1 MAQNI
6 ILFILLITTMQTATI
21 FDFNKKADIT
31 NWTIVDDVVMGG
43 RSSGNFYLNKEG
55 NGVFEGRVSLENNGG
70 FSSLRYDFDEISTKP
85 YSKIVIKVKGDGKS
99 YQFRVKSKSADY
111 YSYVTSFD
119 SSKDWE
125 TIEVS
130 LADMYPAF
138 RGRNLDM
145 PNYDKE
151 SIEEIAFLIGNN
163 KAETFKLEIESI
175 VLK

>member
-6 ILFILLITTMQTATI
+6 ILFILLLTTMQTASI

-70 FSSLRYDFDEISTKP
+70 FSSLRYDFDEISTKS

-99 YQFRVKSKSADY
+99 YQFRMKSKSADY

-125 TIEVS
+125 TIE
-130 LADMYPAF
+130 LQLTDMYPAF
-138 RGRNLDM
+138 RGSDLDM

>member
-21 FDFNKKADIT
+21 FDFNKKADIS
-31 NWTIVDDVVMGG
+31 NWNIVDDVVMGG

-125 TIEVS
+125 TIELQLS
-130 LADMYPAF
+130 DMYPAF
-138 RGRNLDM
+138 RGRDLDM

>member
-1 MAQNI
+1 MIQNT

-21 FDFNKKADIT
+21 FEFNKKADIT

-55 NGVFEGRVSLENNGG
+55 HGVFEGRVSLENNGG
-70 FSSLRYDFDEISTKP
+70 FSSLRYDFDEISTKS
-85 YSKIVIKVKGDGKS
+85 YSKIVIKVKGDGKK

-111 YSYVTSFD
+111 YSYVTSFN

-125 TIEVS
+125 TIELS
-130 LADMYPAF
+130 LSDMYPTF
-138 RGRNLDM
+138 RGRDLDM

-151 SIEEIAFLIGNN
+151 SIEEVAFLIGNN
-163 KAETFKLEIESI
+163 KAQTFQLEIESI

>member
-1 MAQNI
+1 M
-6 ILFILLITTMQTATI
+6 
-21 FDFNKKADIT
+21 
-31 NWTIVDDVVMGG
+31 
-43 RSSGNFYLNKEG
+43 
-55 NGVFEGRVSLENNGG
+55 
-70 FSSLRYDFDEISTKP
+70 
-85 YSKIVIKVKGDGKS
+85 
-99 YQFRVKSKSADY
+99 KSKSADY